1 MQRRRR
7 RRAAPER
14 LSDDPFSTLSGS
26 VVRAFL
32 DEADRPQR
40 DAMDDRAF
48 ADDRDAAPPLIKS
61 FAGSNS
67 PGRQSHSDA
76 A

>member
-1 MQRRRR
+1 MKMLLPALLLPGAAVAP
-7 RRAAPER
+7 AAP
-14 LSDDPFSTLSGS
+14 LG
-26 VVRAFL
+26 
-32 DEADRPQR
+32 RPWN
-40 DAMDDRAF
+40 AMDDRAF